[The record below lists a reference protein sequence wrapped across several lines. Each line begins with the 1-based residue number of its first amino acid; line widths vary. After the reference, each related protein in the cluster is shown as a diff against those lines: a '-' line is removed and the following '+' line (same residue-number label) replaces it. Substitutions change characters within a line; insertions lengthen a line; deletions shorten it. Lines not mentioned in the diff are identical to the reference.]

1 MTIEYFKEDMMF
13 YLFQNRI
20 KLLAIIVCFVS
31 ITSAGIL
38 VILSSPTNIVT
49 AEPVA
54 VLTAGPGAVTID
66 GYVDP
71 SEWSSA
77 GSHTSIL
84 QNTNPE
90 ISGTLYVMQDS
101 SNLYLGFTI
110 ADDEL
115 TSITTPYYGLYGD
128 TLQFRF
134 DDNNSGLLF
143 EVGEN
148 TVSIIPISPFVRDAY
163 FVNITGSSALD
174 TSDGGENNG
183 IGMLARH
190 ADLNH
195 FELSFPI
202 CSGDAHDFCLGTNSL
217 FGVNLGYIDMYPITD
232 GVDYKEYGFPY
243 GSFTS
248 LLQIQLIEVS
258 QIYLPLVQR

>member
-1 MTIEYFKEDMMF
+1 MF

-20 KLLAIIVCFVS
+20 KLLAIIVCIVS
-31 ITSAGIL
+31 VTSAGIL
-38 VILSSPTNIVT
+38 AFLSSPANIVT

-54 VLTAGPGAVTID
+54 VLTAGLGVPTID

-71 SEWSSA
+71 TEWASA

-84 QNTNPE
+84 QNTDPE

-101 SNLYLGFTI
+101 SNLYFGFTI
-110 ADDEL
+110 ADDEF
-115 TSITTPYYGLYGD
+115 TSITTAYYGLYGD

-134 DDNNSGLLF
+134 DDNNSGTLF
-143 EVGEN
+143 EIGEN
-148 TVSIIPISPFVRDAY
+148 MVSIYPLSPFVRDAY

-174 TSDGGENNG
+174 TSDGGVNNG

-202 CSGDAHDFCLGTNSL
+202 CSGDAHDFCLGSNSL
-217 FGVNLGYIDMYPITD
+217 FGVNLGYIDMYPVTD
-232 GVDYKEYGFPY
+232 GVDYSVYGFPY

-248 LLQIQLIEVS
+248 LLQIQLIEVLP
-258 QIYLPLVQR
+258 IYLPIIQR

>member
-1 MTIEYFKEDMMF
+1 MF
-13 YLFQNRI
+13 FSLRKQI
-20 KLLAIIVCFVS
+20 KLLTIIVCIVS
-31 ITSAGIL
+31 VTSVGIL
-38 VILSSPTNIVT
+38 AILSRSTNIVT
-49 AEPVA
+49 AEPVP
-54 VLTAGPGAVTID
+54 VLTAGFGVPTID

-71 SEWSSA
+71 SEWATADSY
-77 GSHTSIL
+77 TSIL
-84 QNTNPE
+84 QNTDPE
-90 ISGTLYVMQDS
+90 ISGTLYIMQDF
-101 SNLYLGFTI
+101 SNLYFGFTI
-110 ADDEL
+110 ADDEF

-148 TVSIIPISPFVRDAY
+148 KVSIIPISPFVGDAY

-183 IGMLARH
+183 VGMLARH

-202 CSGDAHDFCLGTNSL
+202 CSGDTHDFCFATNSL
-217 FGVNLGYIDMYPITD
+217 FGVNLGYIDMFPVTD
-232 GVDYKEYGFPY
+232 GVGYKVYGFPY
-243 GSFTS
+243 GSFDS
-248 LLQIQLIEVS
+248 LVQIQLIEVLP
-258 QIYLPLVQR
+258 IYLPLVQR